1 MPKRYLRVLLVMV
14 LSYIVVLVGTVAVVD
29 TQVPLARN
37 DGLWLLIF
45 ALLTVA
51 TVLAARL
58 FRNNR

>member
-1 MPKRYLRVLLVMV
+1 MV

-45 ALLTVA
+45 ALLAVA

-58 FRNNR
+58 FHNNR

>member
-14 LSYIVVLVGTVAVVD
+14 LSYFVVLVGTMAVVD

-37 DGLWLLIF
+37 YGPWLLIF
-45 ALLTVA
+45 ALMA
-51 TVLAARL
+51 IDTVLAARL

>member
-14 LSYIVVLVGTVAVVD
+14 LSYIVVLVGTMAVVD

-37 DGLWLLIF
+37 YGPWLLIF
-45 ALLTVA
+45 ALMA
-51 TVLAARL
+51 IDTVLAARL